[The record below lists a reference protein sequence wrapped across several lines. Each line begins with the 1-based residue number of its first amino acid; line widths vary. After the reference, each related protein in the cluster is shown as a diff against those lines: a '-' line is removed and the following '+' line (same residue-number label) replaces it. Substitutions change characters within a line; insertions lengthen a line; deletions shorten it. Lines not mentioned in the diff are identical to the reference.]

1 MPDTERPLAERLSCA
16 DSTFPRLSHETA
28 LRVIADLGIPAADV
42 CVFAGSDHTPP
53 AAVVADAAAAA
64 DRVRRR
70 LERCELAV
78 ADVFAIFGGD
88 FGELAVNH
96 PDAQVRGNSLAH
108 FRAVLD
114 FAARLG
120 APGVTLLPGV
130 LFDGVDPDASL
141 ALAAAELQR
150 RAELAAEAGLRLA
163 IEPHVQSIVETPART
178 LDLLR
183 QAPAVR
189 LALDHSHFV
198 FQGIPQAEADALIPH
213 AAHVHLRQA
222 APGVMQARTSEGAID
237 FPALRDQL
245 DAHGYDGYLALEY
258 QWEEWLDCT
267 RVDCIAETAALR
279 DLLLDGAPA

>member
-1 MPDTERPLAERLSCA
+1 MTDQKRPLAERLSCA

-28 LRVIADLGIPAADV
+28 LRVIGDLGIAAVDV

-53 AAVVADAAAAA
+53 ADVVADPPAAA

-78 ADVFAIFGGD
+78 ADVFAILGSEFD
-88 FGELAVNH
+88 ELAVNH
-96 PDAQVRGNSLAH
+96 PDAQVRAQSLDCY
-108 FRAVLD
+108 RAVLD
-114 FAARLG
+114 FARRLG
-120 APGVTLLPGV
+120 APGVTLLPGMP
-130 LFDGVDPDASL
+130 FDGVDADVGL

-163 IEPHVQSIVETPART
+163 IEPHYQSIAETPART
-178 LDLLR
+178 LDLIG
-183 QAPAVR
+183 QAPDVT

-198 FQGIPQAEADALIPH
+198 FQGFAQAEADALIPH

-222 APGVMQARTSEGAID
+222 APGVMQTRTGEGAID
-237 FPALRDQL
+237 FRALRDRL
-245 DAHGYDGYLALEY
+245 DADGYDGFLALEY

-279 DLLLDGAPA
+279 DLLLKETA